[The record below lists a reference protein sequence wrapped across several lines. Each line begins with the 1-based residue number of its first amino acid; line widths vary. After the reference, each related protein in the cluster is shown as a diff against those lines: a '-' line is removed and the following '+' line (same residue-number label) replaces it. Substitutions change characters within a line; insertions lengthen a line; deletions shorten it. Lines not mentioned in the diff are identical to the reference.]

1 MNRKGVDFTFSWIF
15 AIIAGA
21 VILFSAIYITTKLIG
36 SNEVQ
41 GDTLVAGELSNILG
55 PVETNLEDSKY
66 SMIKFSRDTRVFNDC
81 SVAGAFGK
89 QEISTASRSGIKDD
103 WSDKS
108 VSKSLFNRYIFSR
121 DIEETNDKKMHV
133 LSSPLEMPFKIGDII
148 ILYGGSY
155 CFVNPPDDIEDNLIE
170 LSSGNTREI
179 GVNIS
184 ARIESCPRNYTKVC
198 FNENGCDIRVSNR
211 NDMGIVNKYDT
222 DLYYYGNSLQLAAI
236 FSDPEVYEC
245 QIKRL
250 AKRAGELGV
259 IYRNKA
265 LYVEGSGCSNNL
277 GSDLQRFVLSSNVTG
292 SRDFGQLIDIAK
304 DLEGRNDGLASCKIF

>member
-1 MNRKGVDFTFSWIF
+1 MNRNGLDFTFSWIF

-41 GDTLVAGELSNILG
+41 GDTLFAAELSNILG

-66 SMIKFSRDTRVFNDC
+66 SLIKFSRDTRVFNDC
-81 SVAGAFGK
+81 SAAGVFGK
-89 QEISTASRSGIKDD
+89 QEISTASRSGIKDA

-108 VSKSLFNRYIFSR
+108 VPVHLFNRYIFSR
-121 DIEETNDKKMHV
+121 DIEETNGKKMHV
-133 LSSPLEMPFKIGDII
+133 LSSPLEMPFKIGDVI
-148 ILYGGSY
+148 ILHGGSY
-155 CFVNPPDDIEDNLIE
+155 CFVNPPDDIEDNLMD
-170 LSSGNTREI
+170 LSSGNTQEI

-184 ARIESCPRNYTKVC
+184 ARMESCPRNYTKVC

-211 NDMGIVNKYDT
+211 DEMGIVNKYGI

-236 FSDPEVYEC
+236 FSDPQVYEC

-265 LYVEGSGCSNNL
+265 LYVEGSGCPNNL
-277 GSDLQRFVLSSNVTG
+277 GPDLQRFVLASNVSG
-292 SRDFGQLIDIAK
+292 SMDFGQLVNIAK
-304 DLEGRNDGLASCKIF
+304 DLEGKNDGLTPCKIF